1 VSVNA
6 RGVWIRGSVVSLLVA
21 AAPLLSPAAAQQGQ
35 AAEPTDSVL
44 YAKLAPLVE
53 SFHGRVGIYV
63 RHLPSGRGV
72 SINADELFPTASMIK
87 LPILIAAFDAME
99 RGELAFDQQLVYT
112 DSLLYEGEDILGSF
126 ADSAT
131 IPFNQVLLLM
141 ITTSDN
147 TAALWTQHL
156 VGMGTRVNEWLS
168 AHGFESTRVNSRTP
182 GRRENQRQYGWG
194 QTTPREMAELLVTI
208 REGRVVNRAASE
220 AMYRFLTRIYW
231 NGEALSQIG
240 RIAASVLAG
249 AAVESFNPEV
259 FETDRVT
266 VGFDV
271 KTEASEPDAHGR
283 TSITVGD
290 PAGGLVAQLPSDVHL
305 YHETRTS
312 PVLLPGEMAQRIRIR
327 LKTADR
333 KIVHLPESHV
343 LENAVGR
350 YTLSA
355 EEKDGWVMIDRE
367 ITLDLTTI
375 PPQAWP
381 DLRALLLEE
390 MDAAG
395 RTILIG
401 KAKDGPDAS
410 SSGGSK

>member
-1 VSVNA
+1 VYATAGSPPA
-6 RGVWIRGSVVSLLVA
+6 RLELV
-21 AAPLLSPAAAQQGQ
+21 L
-35 AAEPTDSVL
+35 T
-44 YAKLAPLVE
+44 LAPDE
-53 SFHGRVGIYV
+53 GGGWKG
-63 RHLPSGRGV
+63 SG
-72 SINADELFPTASMIK
+72 
-87 LPILIAAFDAME
+87 
-99 RGELAFDQQLVYT
+99 Y
-112 DSLLYEGEDILGSF
+112 
-126 ADSAT
+126 
-131 IPFNQVLLLM
+131 
-141 ITTSDN
+141 
-147 TAALWTQHL
+147 
-156 VGMGTRVNEWLS
+156 LS
-168 AHGFESTRVNSRTP
+168 ADGRFCPHG
-182 GRRENQRQYGWG
+182 
-194 QTTPREMAELLVTI
+194 EMVGLH
-208 REGRVVNRAASE
+208 
-220 AMYRFLTRIYW
+220 
-231 NGEALSQIG
+231 GEALSQIG